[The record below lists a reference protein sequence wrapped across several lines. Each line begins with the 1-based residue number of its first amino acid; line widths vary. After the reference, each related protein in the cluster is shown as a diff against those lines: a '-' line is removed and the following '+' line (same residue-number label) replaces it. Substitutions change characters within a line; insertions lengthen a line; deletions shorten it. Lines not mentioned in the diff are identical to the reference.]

1 VNRIVLLLGLLLA
14 GAGSGLAQDASTFIE
29 RARTG
34 TAKYQD
40 QSAAILDG
48 YRRIGRDFPAMG
60 EHWIRIDLLFDGRIE
75 PERPEFLT
83 YIVVSGTPK
92 LLGAAYALPL
102 LPGEQPPD
110 LPAGNHAW
118 HDHFNTI
125 EDETLLPHHHH
136 SGSVGDRARLAM
148 LHAWIWSPNPDGTF
162 AADNWAVP
170 YLRLGVTPPINA
182 PRSAALALSLLNGG
196 DEYFAASIDASM
208 SLDPEQRRAIN
219 SAFARARSAAAGT
232 AATAMEPE
240 QWNDIWE
247 ELVKSIEASVGR
259 DVRAHLPANHD

>member
-1 VNRIVLLLGLLLA
+1 VNRTLLLLGLLLA
-14 GAGSGLAQDASTFIE
+14 GAGIGLAQDASTFIE

-60 EHWIRIDLLFDGRIE
+60 EHWIRVGLLFDGQIE

-110 LPAGNHAW
+110 LPAGSDAW

-125 EDETLLPHHHH
+125 EDETLLPRHHL

-148 LHAWIWSPNPDGTF
+148 LHVWIWSPNPNGTF
-162 AADNWAVP
+162 AADNWAIP
-170 YLRLGVTPPINA
+170 YLRLGITPPTNA

-196 DEYFAASIDASM
+196 DEYFTASIDASM
-208 SLDPEQRRAIN
+208 YLDPEQRMAIN
-219 SAFARARSAAAGT
+219 AAFARARSAVAGAAGT
-232 AATAMEPE
+232 AIEE
-240 QWNDIWE
+240 QWSDIWE
-247 ELVKSIEASVGR
+247 ELEKSIEASVGR
-259 DVRAHLPANHD
+259 DVRAYLAATHD

>member
-1 VNRIVLLLGLLLA
+1 VNRTVFLLGLLLA
-14 GAGSGLAQDASTFIE
+14 GTAPGLAQAPPNFIE

-34 TAKYQD
+34 TEKYQD

-60 EHWIRIDLLFDGRIE
+60 VHWIRIDLLFDGHIQ

-110 LPAGNHAW
+110 LPAGNDAW

-125 EDETLLPHHHH
+125 EDETLLPRHHL
-136 SGSVGDRARLAM
+136 SGSVEDRARLAM
-148 LHAWIWSPNPDGTF
+148 LHVWVWSPNPDGTF
-162 AADNWAVP
+162 AADNWAIP
-170 YLRLGVTPPINA
+170 YLRLGMTPPANA

-196 DEYFAASIDASM
+196 DEYFAAAIEASM
-208 SLDPEQRRAIN
+208 SLDPEQRSAIN
-219 SAFARARSAAAGT
+219 AAFARARSAVAVTAGAAV
-232 AATAMEPE
+232 EE
-240 QWNDIWE
+240 QWSDIWE
-247 ELVKSIEASVGR
+247 ELMKSIEAAVGR
-259 DVRAHLPANHD
+259 DVRAHLAGTHD

>member
-1 VNRIVLLLGLLLA
+1 VNRTVLLLGLLLA
-14 GAGSGLAQDASTFIE
+14 GAGPGLAQDVSTFLE

-60 EHWIRIDLLFDGRIE
+60 EHWIRIGLLFDGHIE

-83 YIVVSGTPK
+83 YVVVSGTPK

-110 LPAGNHAW
+110 LPAGSDAW
-118 HDHFNTI
+118 HDHFKTI
-125 EDETLLPHHHH
+125 EDETLLPHHQLP
-136 SGSVGDRARLAM
+136 GSVGDRARLAM
-148 LHAWIWSPNPDGTF
+148 LHVWIWSTNPDGTF
-162 AADNWAVP
+162 AADNWAIP
-170 YLRLGVTPPINA
+170 YLRLGMAPPTNA

-196 DEYFAASIDASM
+196 DEFYAASIDASM
-208 SLDPEQRRAIN
+208 SLDPEQQGAIK
-219 SAFARARSAAAGT
+219 SAFARARSAVAGT
-232 AATAMEPE
+232 ALQE
-240 QWNDIWE
+240 QWSDIWE
-247 ELVKSIEASVGR
+247 ELVKSIEASVGK
-259 DVRAHLPANHD
+259 DVRAHLAATHD

>member
-1 VNRIVLLLGLLLA
+1 MNQTVLLLGLLLA
-14 GAGSGLAQDASTFIE
+14 GAGSGLAQDAAAFIE

-60 EHWIRIDLLFDGRIE
+60 EHWIRIGLLFDGQIQ
-75 PERPEFLT
+75 PERPEFLI

-110 LPAGNHAW
+110 LPAGKDAW
-118 HDHFNTI
+118 HDHFSTI
-125 EDETLLPHHHH
+125 EDETLLPRHHV

-148 LHAWIWSPNPDGTF
+148 LHVWIWSTNPDGMF
-162 AADNWAVP
+162 AADNWAIP
-170 YLRLGVTPPINA
+170 YLRLGMTPPANA
-182 PRSAALALSLLNGG
+182 SRSAAQALSLLNGG

-208 SLDPEQRRAIN
+208 SLDPEQRRAIDA
-219 SAFARARSAAAGT
+219 AFARARSDVAGT
-232 AATAMEPE
+232 VGTAIDK
-240 QWNDIWE
+240 QWSDLWE
-247 ELVKSIEASVGR
+247 ELMKSIEASVGK
-259 DVRAHLPANHD
+259 DVRAHLSATHD